1 MDQRRGELD
10 LKEATS
16 NTVICVR
23 ELGIECLCAVCK
35 SQRAA
40 KAEPEEEM
48 GEE

>member
-23 ELGIECLCAVCK
+23 ELGVECLCAVCRSRK
-35 SQRAA
+35 A
-40 KAEPEEEM
+40 AEPEEEKA
-48 GEE
+48 EE